1 MNSRDR
7 FNRMAGAALIFVLI
21 AVIFITKEFLTIIL
35 LSAFFAYILHPVYSF
50 FLRTIRHKQLSAFL
64 SILLVF
70 AAFGFFALTVI
81 DAMATEISKLSA
93 SPDAAYLA
101 VSGLFDSI
109 TSLMN
114 QYMPDAVSSYTE
126 QISRLLVAPVSW
138 AVPKIAGILS
148 IFAANVPVYLVQF
161 GVSIMLT
168 YYLLIDGVKGLDT
181 ALDLLPEKGIMQ
193 HFLHEL
199 NGIYNSLFNVYLIT
213 CILTGII
220 AAVGFFIL
228 GISYPLVWGMVTAV
242 FALLPIIGPGT
253 VYFPMSL
260 YFLLTQDYITAVL
273 LLLFGIIFLDVIPG
287 NVIRPRLAMKGASIH
302 PVINLLSFTAPLF
315 VIGPMGVI
323 VGPALYGF
331 LLAAYRTKINMA
343 GNDTQSD
350 MTGDVDDADDGIE
363 YVEYIDVYTTGIDDE
378 KINDVEMNDAEM
390 NGDKFRD
397 E

>member
-7 FNRMAGAALIFVLI
+7 FNIIARAAIIFVLI

-35 LSAFFAYILHPVYSF
+35 LSAFFAYILYPVYSF
-50 FLRTIRHKQLSAFL
+50 FLRTIRNKQLSAFL

-70 AAFGFFALTVI
+70 VVFGFFALTVI
-81 DAMATEISKLSA
+81 DAMATEVSKLSA

-101 VSGLFDSI
+101 VSGFFDSI
-109 TSLMN
+109 TSLMY
-114 QYMPDAVSSYTE
+114 QLPDAVSSYTE
-126 QISRLLVAPVSW
+126 QISRLLAAPVSW

-148 IFAANVPVYLVQF
+148 TFAANIPVYLVQF

-181 ALDLLPEKGIMQ
+181 ALSLLPEKGIMQ
-193 HFLHEL
+193 QFLHEL
-199 NGIYNSLFNVYLIT
+199 NSIYNSLFNVYLLT

-260 YFLLTQDYITAVL
+260 YFLLTQDYMTAVL
-273 LLLFGIIFLDVIPG
+273 LLVFGIIFLDVIPG

-302 PVINLLSFTAPLF
+302 PVITLLSFTAPLF

-331 LLAAYRTKINMA
+331 LLAAYRTKMNLA
-343 GNDTQSD
+343 ENDMQSD
-350 MTGDVDDADDGIE
+350 ITDNADDDIE
-363 YVEYIDVYTTGIDDE
+363 YIKYIDVDADEIDDE
-378 KINDVEMNDAEM
+378 KINDEKLDY
-390 NGDKFRD
+390 DKCRD
-397 E
+397 

>member
-7 FNRMAGAALIFVLI
+7 FNKIAGAVIIFVLI

-35 LSAFFAYILHPVYSF
+35 LSAFFAYILYPVYSF
-50 FLRTIRHKQLSAFL
+50 FLRTIRHKQLSASL

-70 AAFGFFALTVI
+70 VAFGFFALMVI
-81 DAMATEISKLSA
+81 DTMATEISKLSA

-109 TSLMN
+109 TNLMN

-126 QISRLLVAPVSW
+126 QISRLLAAPVSW

-148 IFAANVPVYLVQF
+148 TFAANIPIYIVEF

-168 YYLLIDGVKGLDT
+168 YYLLIDGEKGLNT
-181 ALDLLPEKGIMQ
+181 ALSMLPEKGIIQ
-193 HFLHEL
+193 QFLHEL

-260 YFLLTQDYITAVL
+260 YFLLTHDYTTGVL
-273 LLLFGIIFLDVIPG
+273 LLAFGIIFLDVIPG

-302 PVINLLSFTAPLF
+302 PVITLLSFTAPLF
-315 VIGPMGVI
+315 VIGPVGVI
-323 VGPALYGF
+323 VDPGLYGF
-331 LLAAYRTKINMA
+331 LLAAYRTNVNLMENELENNITGYA
-343 GNDTQSD
+343 DSINDTD
-350 MTGDVDDADDGIE
+350 YTVDDI
-363 YVEYIDVYTTGIDDE
+363 VYIDVNADEINDD
-378 KINDVEMNDAEM
+378 KINDNNCRHGCEYAV
-390 NGDKFRD
+390 
-397 E
+397 